1 MTSMLHRFPDS
12 AQDAGDFDLRRQI
25 AELQLV
31 TSSEAAA
38 RTLAEHYVGAPPG
51 V

>member
-1 MTSMLHRFPDS
+1 MTSMLHRFPDA
-12 AQDAGDFDLRRQI
+12 AQDAGGFDLRRQI

-38 RTLAEHYVGAPPG
+38 RTLAEHYVGTPPG